1 MDYSKPIEHFVK
13 PHYLKLLH
21 GNFLGLEGE
30 ELGHFVASVRS
41 ALDEIEPDQVERL
54 LRIAWREQLTGAWF
68 AGFKK
73 WTQFAER
80 IGELLLPSM
89 TCYAGQGYCFA
100 LACFADTMS
109 SEYLCRYLDE
119 YLRQPDKYYDQLWA
133 MSALV
138 WIDEAKRTDYSL
150 GYLAPHGLWERY
162 VADKARHG
170 GWNLDEHNRRFNQ
183 IMMFRD
189 KWFGDLEQVVGPER
203 RSTPL

>member
-1 MDYSKPIEHFVK
+1 MDFSKPIEQFVK

-21 GNFLGLEGE
+21 GNFLSLDGE
-30 ELGHFVASVRS
+30 ELAHFVASVRN
-41 ALDEIEPDQVERL
+41 ALAEIQPDVVERL

-68 AGFKK
+68 AGFKN
-73 WTQFAER
+73 WSHFAER

-100 LACFADTMS
+100 LACFADTTS

-138 WIDEAKRTDYSL
+138 WIDEVKGTNYSL
-150 GYLAPHGLWERY
+150 RYLDADGLWEHY
-162 VADKARHG
+162 VADKTKHG
-170 GWNLDEHNRRFNQ
+170 GWDLDEHNRRFDR
-183 IMMFRD
+183 MMKFRD
-189 KWFGDLEQVVGPER
+189 KWFGDVEQIVGRDPR
-203 RSTPL
+203 